1 MKAVIIWRNS
11 RSNCYIDSYKSWKKK
26 NLSLRKQSVCWFLVN
41 NHVIFNVLCKYC
53 QSLIFLFSLITIFC
67 TLWKKINLK
76 NKTMNCFLF
85 YFQQPITT
93 LNKMSYKCQVSQF
106 GSAVDSKSY
115 GRNYGKQ
122 TWTKYFWGL
131 PNIHKTVTVN
141 KINNKIQKFPQ
152 NKAKFHQ
159 NDNLE
164 EIA

>member
-1 MKAVIIWRNS
+1 
-11 RSNCYIDSYKSWKKK
+11 
-26 NLSLRKQSVCWFLVN
+26 
-41 NHVIFNVLCKYC
+41 
-53 QSLIFLFSLITIFC
+53 
-67 TLWKKINLK
+67 
-76 NKTMNCFLF
+76 MNCFLF

-122 TWTKYFWGL
+122 TWTKFWGL
-131 PNIHKTVTVN
+131 PSIHKTVTVN
-141 KINNKIQKFPQ
+141 KINNEIQIFPQ

>member
-11 RSNCYIDSYKSWKKK
+11 RRNCDIDSYKSWKKK

-53 QSLIFLFSLITIFC
+53 QSLIFLFLLITIFC

-85 YFQQPITT
+85 YFQQPIATF
-93 LNKMSYKCQVSQF
+93 NKMSYKCQVSQF

-122 TWTKYFWGL
+122 TWTKFFWGL
-131 PNIHKTVTVN
+131 PSIHKTVTVN
-141 KINNKIQKFPQ
+141 KINNKIQIFP
-152 NKAKFHQ
+152 
-159 NDNLE
+159 
-164 EIA
+164 

>member
-1 MKAVIIWRNS
+1 MFVDFWWIIT
-11 RSNCYIDSYKSWKKK
+11 
-26 NLSLRKQSVCWFLVN
+26 LSSMCCVNIVNHWSFFFL
-41 NHVIFNVLCKYC
+41 
-53 QSLIFLFSLITIFC
+53 LITIHSE
-67 TLWKKINLK
+67 KKINLK

-131 PNIHKTVTVN
+131 PCIHKTITVN
-141 KINNKIQKFPQ
+141 KINNEIQIFPQ

-159 NDNLE
+159 NDNFE

>member
-1 MKAVIIWRNS
+1 
-11 RSNCYIDSYKSWKKK
+11 
-26 NLSLRKQSVCWFLVN
+26 
-41 NHVIFNVLCKYC
+41 
-53 QSLIFLFSLITIFC
+53 
-67 TLWKKINLK
+67 
-76 NKTMNCFLF
+76 MNCFLF

-131 PNIHKTVTVN
+131 PCIHKTITVN
-141 KINNKIQKFPQ
+141 KINNEIQIFPQ

-159 NDNLE
+159 NDHLA
-164 EIA
+164 EIAQEHCFHACLQLQMTFPLFSSLSGDFGFPLLVYSPQWPHHVSPAYLRRLLFSSAQGDRQVLVRGLKLIKNV

>member
-1 MKAVIIWRNS
+1 
-11 RSNCYIDSYKSWKKK
+11 
-26 NLSLRKQSVCWFLVN
+26 
-41 NHVIFNVLCKYC
+41 
-53 QSLIFLFSLITIFC
+53 
-67 TLWKKINLK
+67 
-76 NKTMNCFLF
+76 MNCFLF

-131 PNIHKTVTVN
+131 PCIHKTITVN
-141 KINNKIQKFPQ
+141 KINNEIQIFPQ

-159 NDNLE
+159 NDHLA
-164 EIA
+164 EIAQEHCFHACLQFWMTFPFFSSLSDDFGFPLLVYSPQWPHHVSPAYLTRLLFSSAQGDRQVLARVLKLIKVIV

>member
-1 MKAVIIWRNS
+1 M
-11 RSNCYIDSYKSWKKK
+11 KKK

-53 QSLIFLFSLITIFC
+53 QSLIFLFFIDNHILYTE
-67 TLWKKINLK
+67 KKINLK

-85 YFQQPITT
+85 YFQQPIKSQP
-93 LNKMSYKCQVSQF
+93 LIKCHICQVSQF

-131 PNIHKTVTVN
+131 PCIHKTITVN
-141 KINNKIQKFPQ
+141 KINNEIQIFPQ

-159 NDNLE
+159 NDHLA

>member
-1 MKAVIIWRNS
+1 M
-11 RSNCYIDSYKSWKKK
+11 KKK

-41 NHVIFNVLCKYC
+41 SHVIFNVLCKYC
-53 QSLIFLFSLITIFC
+53 QSLIFLFLLITIFC

-76 NKTMNCFLF
+76 NKTMKLLF
-85 YFQQPITT
+85 VLLSTTNQITT
-93 LNKMSYKCQVSQF
+93 FNKMSYKCQVSQF
-106 GSAVDSKSY
+106 RTAVYSKSY

-131 PNIHKTVTVN
+131 PSIHKTVTVN
-141 KINNKIQKFPQ
+141 KINNKIQIFPQ

-159 NDNLE
+159 NDNLA